1 MKYIIIAKVDANSK
15 ANQGGNYAIVDAL
28 FGQKSNVMSFFVFGK
43 IGDGRQKDRTL
54 GLCFSLVQAGYAE
67 FEITY
72 QEIQEE

>member
-1 MKYIIIAKVDANSK
+1 MKYTIIAKVNANSK
-15 ANQGGNYAIVDAL
+15 ANQGGRCTRVDAL
-28 FGQKSNVMSFFVFGK
+28 LRRIDDEISFFVFGK
-43 IGDGRQKDRTL
+43 IGDERQKDRTL